1 MSEAPADPPDPQRD
15 LLEEM
20 HYALRLADERERS
33 AKKAMEGVKRQ
44 FAGQYSRLQERA
56 KSAEKNADR
65 AEAEAEEAERRV
77 SRSLE
82 ALRLLRCRLVHCTP
96 GDESTNMHDG
106 IGGNDS

>member
-1 MSEAPADPPDPQRD
+1 MPEAPAYPPDPQRD

-33 AKKAMEGVKRQ
+33 AKKVIEGAKRQ

-82 ALRLLRCRLVHCTP
+82 ALRLLRCRLATGAA
-96 GDESTNMHDG
+96 GDEAANTKDH
-106 IGGNDS
+106 GGEKDS